1 MLTSI
6 LTALVFLASTTLI
19 LSLLLII
26 AEKWILNYGPCTI
39 DVNSGQKVIDIQGG
53 SSLLNSLS
61 ENEIFIP
68 SACGGRGSCAYCK
81 VKVTEGGGPL
91 SPIEE
96 PYLSEQE
103 IKDNIRLSC
112 QVKVREDVKIKI
124 PDELFNARRFK
135 TITASK
141 KMLTYDI
148 LELGFDLIE
157 PEEIEF
163 FAGQYIQLES
173 QEYKGMD
180 SVIRAYSISSLP
192 SEKGKVELVMRRVPQ
207 GICTTWAFDHLKE
220 GQEVFLSGPYGE
232 FKLQDTEAPAIFIA
246 GGSGMAP
253 IWSILR
259 HMREKNINKKSYYF
273 FSGRIYDDLFFTDE
287 LFNLEKHLY
296 DFKYVPCL
304 TREPEDSSWKGERG
318 RIPDILP
325 KYVPDAQEY
334 EAYLCGSSAL
344 IEACCSKLSKL
355 GLKDEKMYFD
365 KFE

>member
-6 LTALVFLASTTLI
+6 LTALVFLASTTLV

-39 DVNSGQKVIDIQGG
+39 DVNNGQKVLDIQGG
-53 SSLLNSLS
+53 STLLNSLS

-81 VKVTEGGGPL
+81 VKVVQGGGPL

-96 PYLSEQE
+96 PSLSEQE
-103 IKDNIRLSC
+103 ITENIRLSC
-112 QVKVREDVKIKI
+112 QVKVREDIKIQI
-124 PDELFNARRFK
+124 PDELFNAKKFRVR
-135 TITASK
+135 TTSK

-148 LELGFDLIE
+148 QELGFELVE
-157 PEEIEF
+157 PAEIEF
-163 FAGQYIQLES
+163 VAGQYIQLES
-173 QEYKGMD
+173 REYKGME
-180 SVIRAYSISSLP
+180 SVIRAYSISSPP
-192 SEKGKVELVMRRVPQ
+192 SEKGKIELIMRRVPK

-220 GQEVFLSGPYGE
+220 GHETFLSGPYGE
-232 FKLQDTEAPAIFIA
+232 FKLQDTDAPAIFIA

-259 HMREKNINKKSYYF
+259 HMREKNIKKKSYYF

-287 LFNLEKHLY
+287 LFKLEKHLY
-296 DFKYVPCL
+296 DFKYIPCL
-304 TREPEDSSWKGERG
+304 TREPEDSSWEGERG
-318 RIPDILP
+318 RIPEVLP
-325 KYVPDAQEY
+325 KYIPDAQEY

-355 GLKDEKMYFD
+355 GLKDEKVYYD